1 MNRTTVFV
9 AILAFVLG
17 AYAVYSDATLLKIE
31 VCGGHNSC
39 SSFERSRR

>member
-17 AYAVYSDATLLKIE
+17 AYAVYSDATL
-31 VCGGHNSC
+31 NSC